1 MLDIGGFLT
10 SMEFLGQLAALIASV
25 LAVFVDG
32 FIASLFGAV

>member
-10 SMEFLGQLAALIASV
+10 STEFLAQLAALVASV

-32 FIASLFGAV
+32 LLGSLFGAV